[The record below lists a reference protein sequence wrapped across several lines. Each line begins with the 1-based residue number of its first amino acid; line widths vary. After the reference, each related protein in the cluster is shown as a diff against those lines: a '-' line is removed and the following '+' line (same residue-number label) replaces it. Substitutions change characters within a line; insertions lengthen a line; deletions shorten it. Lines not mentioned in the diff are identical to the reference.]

1 MQNHKS
7 KTCPKSFDS
16 AQDKHPRRIQNRK
29 SLELVDR
36 NPEGPGRINKSAVV
50 ARDRNALPLSFE
62 KIHRCQMQG
71 IKGADWFWERL
82 QGPQE
87 YRRTKFNKSN
97 AAQEGTRLISMRS
110 GEFKCMHSS
119 PDFIF
124 KQTAGNQIF
133 LPQPL
138 GWHTVFCEKVS
149 QGDRGIKIDHLSL
162 RSCSIS
168 RSSSRKGMT
177 GLRGGGSV
185 DDSVGGV
192 IQPWR
197 TASASKASARSGLR
211 FFWGGASSATTRSR
225 SVTSTVSPLA
235 ARRTYS
241 LSLFLR
247 TFNPTALISHNV
259 ASRSYNVK
267 RSIGLVASG

>member
-1 MQNHKS
+1 MQNHNS
-7 KTCPKSFDS
+7 KTYSDLS
-16 AQDKHPRRIQNRK
+16 RRIQNRK

-36 NPEGPGRINKSAVV
+36 NPEGPGRINKSAIV
-50 ARDRNALPLSFE
+50 ARDRNTLPLFSE

-71 IKGADWFWERL
+71 IKGTDWISERL

-87 YRRTKFNKSN
+87 YRWTKFNESN
-97 AAQEGTRLISMRS
+97 AVQEGTSLISMRS
-110 GEFKCMHSS
+110 GEFTRMN
-119 PDFIF
+119 PGPNFIF
-124 KQTAGNQIF
+124 KQTAGDQIF
-133 LPQPL
+133 LPEPL
-138 GWHTVFCEKVS
+138 GWHTVFCKKVS
-149 QGDRGIKIDHLSL
+149 QGNRGIKIDHLSL

-168 RSSSRKGMT
+168 RNSSRKGMT
-177 GLRGGGSV
+177 GFRGGGSV

-197 TASASKASARSGLR
+197 TASASKASASSGLR
-211 FFWGGASSATTRSR
+211 FFWGGVSSATTRSR

-247 TFNPTALISHNV
+247 TFNPTALMSHNV
-259 ASRSYNVK
+259 ASRSYNFK
-267 RSIGLVASG
+267 HNIGPVVSDRQDH